1 MARKEVV
8 AIIGTF
14 LVAQGT
20 TIQALLLLLLLSIS
34 LLIQLRLRPFATR
47 FLNSLES
54 ASLVALLVSVF
65 AGLFFLGHRDSSSS
79 FYRPGQDFA
88 LSAVMRWL
96 LFFLVL
102 VANLA
107 FFLRLTFRLLHSVRF

>member
-34 LLIQLRLRPFATR
+34 LLVQLRLRPFATP

-65 AGLFFLGHRDSSSS
+65 AGLFFLGH
-79 FYRPGQDFA
+79 
-88 LSAVMRWL
+88 
-96 LFFLVL
+96 
-102 VANLA
+102 
-107 FFLRLTFRLLHSVRF
+107 